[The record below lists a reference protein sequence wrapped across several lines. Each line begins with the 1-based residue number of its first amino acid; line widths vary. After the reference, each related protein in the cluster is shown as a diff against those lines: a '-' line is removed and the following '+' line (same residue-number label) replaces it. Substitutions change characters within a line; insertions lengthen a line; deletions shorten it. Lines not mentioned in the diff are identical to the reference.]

1 MDLLGRQTAAML
13 SVTTGFNHG
22 WLFFNCGFDLFHEAP
37 DLMNH
42 GKRDFGRVFR
52 GNDKKTEWIHLTP
65 VCHLW
70 HPEGGTARLETIPI
84 RANGSQERHLGCG
97 NIQEASLPTG

>member
-37 DLMNH
+37 DVMNY
-42 GKRDFGRVFR
+42 GKHDFGQTFR
-52 GNDKKTEWIHLTP
+52 GNDKKTEWNNLTP

-70 HPEGGTARLETIPI
+70 HPEGGTAQLETTQFQ
-84 RANGSQERHLGCG
+84 SEQT
-97 NIQEASLPTG
+97 EARNATSGAEIFRKPLC